1 MNELGNNDIDDDEDD
16 DDVENDVENDEDA
29 VVDDDDDDDSIDL
42 TGEVNIES
50 LVAKLD
56 ATPKDDLDR
65 KRQIKK
71 RLEELREARDAAREL
86 DSTYNFNLDD
96 EL

>member
-1 MNELGNNDIDDDEDD
+1 MNETGSNDIDDDDVDEVENDDDAVVEDD
-16 DDVENDVENDEDA
+16 DDGD
-29 VVDDDDDDDSIDL
+29 IDL

-65 KRQIKK
+65 KRAIRK
-71 RLEELREARDAAREL
+71 RLEELRDIRDAEKDL

>member
-1 MNELGNNDIDDDEDD
+1 MNERSGDDIVDEDIDEVDEAEDD
-16 DDVENDVENDEDA
+16 VNA
-29 VVDDDDDDDSIDL
+29 VVDDDDNDDIDL

-56 ATPKDDLDR
+56 ATPKDDLAR
-65 KRQIKK
+65 KRAIRK
-71 RLEELREARDAAREL
+71 RVEELRDIREAEKDL

>member
-1 MNELGNNDIDDDEDD
+1 MNETGSGDIDDDDVDEVEDVDDAVVEDD
-16 DDVENDVENDEDA
+16 DNDD
-29 VVDDDDDDDSIDL
+29 IDL

-56 ATPKDDLDR
+56 STPKDDLDR
-65 KRQIKK
+65 KRAIRK
-71 RLEELREARDAAREL
+71 RLEELREIRDAEKDL

>member
-1 MNELGNNDIDDDEDD
+1 MNERGSDDIDDDDI
-16 DDVENDVENDEDA
+16 DDVEDDEDA
-29 VVDDDDDDDSIDL
+29 VVEDDDDDDIDL

-56 ATPKDDLDR
+56 STPKDDLER
-65 KRQIKK
+65 KRAIRR
-71 RLEELREARDAAREL
+71 RLEELRDMREAERDL

>member
-1 MNELGNNDIDDDEDD
+1 MNEKGSDDIDDDDI
-16 DDVENDVENDEDA
+16 DDVEDDEDA
-29 VVDDDDDDDSIDL
+29 VVEDDDDNDDIDL

-56 ATPKDDLDR
+56 STPKDDLER
-65 KRQIKK
+65 KRAIRR
-71 RLEELREARDAAREL
+71 RLEELRDMREAEKDL

>member
-1 MNELGNNDIDDDEDD
+1 MNDLDDKNSDIDDDIDDTDD
-16 DDVENDVENDEDA
+16 DA
-29 VVDDDDDDDSIDL
+29 VIDDDDDDSDGDSIDL

-56 ATPKDDLDR
+56 ATPKDDLER
-65 KRQIKK
+65 KRQIRR
-71 RLEELREARDAAREL
+71 RLEELREAREAAREL
-86 DSTYNFNLDD
+86 DNTYNFNLDD

>member
-1 MNELGNNDIDDDEDD
+1 MNELGSGDIDNDEVD
-16 DDVENDVENDEDA
+16 DVENDEDEDA
-29 VVDDDDDDDSIDL
+29 IVEDDDGDTIDL

-50 LVAKLD
+50 LVARLD
-56 ATPKDDLDR
+56 STPKDDLDHR
-65 KRQIKK
+65 RAIKK
-71 RLEELREARDAAREL
+71 RLEELREAREAAEQI

>member
-1 MNELGNNDIDDDEDD
+1 MNELGESEVDNDED
-16 DDVENDVENDEDA
+16 VVAENDEDT
-29 VVDDDDDDDSIDL
+29 VIEDDEDGDAIDL

-56 ATPKDDLDR
+56 SAPKDDVDR
-65 KRQIKK
+65 QRAIKK
-71 RLEELREARDAAREL
+71 RLEELREAREAAAQL

>member
-1 MNELGNNDIDDDEDD
+1 MNDLDDNDIDDDVDDTDD
-16 DDVENDVENDEDA
+16 DDNDDA
-29 VVDDDDDDDSIDL
+29 VIGDDDDDDSDSIDL

-56 ATPKDDLDR
+56 STPKDDLER
-65 KRQIKK
+65 KRQIRR
-71 RLEELREARDAAREL
+71 RLEELREAREAAREL

>member
-1 MNELGNNDIDDDEDD
+1 MNETGSVDIEDD
-16 DDVENDVENDEDA
+16 DVDEVEDDDGA
-29 VVDDDDDDDSIDL
+29 VVEDDDNDDIDL

-56 ATPKDDLDR
+56 STPKDDLDR
-65 KRQIKK
+65 KRAIRK
-71 RLEELREARDAAREL
+71 RIEELRDIRDAEKDL